1 MVHRRDLYDDAFGVG
16 EALNEPGFDGNGL
29 VIRGTNYLFV
39 SSIEDSAELHR
50 DLAQRVFMEPLITF
64 VKYSGSEADYI
75 KEHKT
80 RFSGLNKDLPKNIH
94 LLTLEQWTD
103 NQYLVRLE
111 HFYQNKESKT
121 LSVPVKVE
129 LKDLFSGFEV
139 TEAVETTLT
148 ATTPKGSSKRLE
160 FKSYSDKNRFE
171 PQKSGFNANDLTVT
185 LNPMEIKTFIVKT
198 KSK

>member
-80 RFSGLNKDLPKNIH
+80 QFSGLTKDLPKNIH
-94 LLTLEQWTD
+94 LLALEQWTD

-111 HFYQNKESKT
+111 HFYQNKDSKT

-129 LKDLFSGFEV
+129 LKNLFSVFEV
-139 TEAVETTLT
+139 TEA
-148 ATTPKGSSKRLE
+148 
-160 FKSYSDKNRFE
+160 
-171 PQKSGFNANDLTVT
+171 
-185 LNPMEIKTFIVKT
+185 I
-198 KSK
+198 